1 MGGETTWRCEN
12 FATGDVKMA
21 AKPDHRDKLEEEG
34 YVCEVYHDETWSP
47 AKDDY
52 IMPQP

>member
-1 MGGETTWRCEN
+1 MGGETTWRCEHPD
-12 FATGDVKMA
+12 GDVKMA
-21 AKPDHRDKLEEEG
+21 AKPEHKTILEDNG
-34 YVCEVYHDETWSP
+34 YTCQVFHDETWSP